1 MTDTTVASNAQAF
14 ELRRNPSPLS
24 ATDRDAALA
33 DLRFGT
39 QFTDHMARMQWVNGE
54 GWGDRRVEPYGP
66 LQLDPAAAVLHYAQ
80 EIFEGLK
87 AYRWA
92 DGSVHLFRPQ
102 ANAERFTKSAHRLA
116 LPELPVE
123 DFLGSIEALVAVDEA
138 WVPGSE
144 ESSLYLRP
152 FMFAS
157 EAFLGVRPAHVIDYL
172 LIASPVGPYFPGGIK
187 PVSIWVAQGFHR
199 AGPGGTG
206 DAKCGGNYA
215 ASLLPQQQAIKAGCQ
230 QVLFLDAKEG
240 RFLEELGG
248 MNVFVVRR
256 DGTIETPRLTGTIL
270 EGITRSSVIQQLEDD
285 GRKVIEKDITLEEV
299 RTGVESGDIA
309 EVFACGTAAVVTPVG
324 RLASPEFDV
333 TINGGIA
340 GEVTMGIRQR
350 LTDIQ
355 YGRDEDTYGWMRRIA

>member
-1 MTDTTVASNAQAF
+1 
-14 ELRRNPSPLS
+14 
-24 ATDRDAALA
+24 
-33 DLRFGT
+33 
-39 QFTDHMARMQWVNGE
+39 MARMQWRHGE

-66 LQLDPAAAVLHYAQ
+66 LSLDPAAAVLHYAQ

-87 AYRWA
+87 AYKWE

-102 ANAERFTKSAHRLA
+102 ANAERFNRSAHRLA
-116 LPELPVE
+116 LPALPVE
-123 DFLGSIEALVAVDEA
+123 DFIGSIESLIRTDSA
-138 WVPGSE
+138 WVPGTE

-152 FMFAS
+152 YMFAS

-172 LIASPVGPYFPGGIK
+172 LIASPVGPYFPGGVK
-187 PVSIWVAQGFHR
+187 PVSIWVAQGYHR

-215 ASLLPQQQAIKAGCQ
+215 ASLLPQQQAYENGCQ
-230 QVLFLDAKEG
+230 QVLFLDAKDD

-248 MNVFVVRR
+248 MNVFVVRA

-270 EGITRSSVIQQLEDD
+270 EGITRYSVIQLLEDD
-285 GRKVIEKDITLEEV
+285 NRKVVEKDITLDEV
-299 RTGVESGDIA
+299 RAGIESGDIA

-324 RLASPEFDV
+324 RLASPSFDV
-333 TINGGIA
+333 TVNGGEA
-340 GEVTMGIRQR
+340 GDVTMGIRKR

-355 YGRDEDTYGWMRRIA
+355 YGRAEDAYGWMRRVL